1 MNYKNDN
8 ISVVMLGASGAVG
21 TQALNH
27 LLNQKQIK
35 SLILLGRRSIK
46 NINADFV
53 HQHEIN
59 IFDSGTY
66 EAFVKNVSVGIC
78 TLGVGEP
85 SKVSKEE
92 FVKIDK
98 QAVLDF
104 AKICKKNGIKHFELL
119 SSVGI
124 STTSSSFFLR
134 TKAELV
140 AELEKLHFDRL
151 SIFQPSMILTP
162 TNRYGFSQAVV
173 LKVWPKLNFIFQRS
187 WRKYRGISVEKLG
200 IAFANNLFT
209 NGNGLEILKYD
220 EFNKLT
226 IKKQL

>member
-1 MNYKNDN
+1 
-8 ISVVMLGASGAVG
+8 MLGASGAVG

-27 LLNQKQIK
+27 LLKEKKIAN
-35 SLILLGRRSIK
+35 LILLGRRPID
-46 NINADFV
+46 NINEDFV

-59 IFDSGTY
+59 IFDSSTY
-66 EAFVKNVSVGIC
+66 EHVIKNTSAAIC

-85 SKVSKEE
+85 SKVSKED
-92 FVKIDK
+92 FLKIDK

-104 AKICKKNGIKHFELL
+104 AAICKKSGVKHFELL

-124 STTSSSFFLR
+124 STTSSSFYLK

-140 AELEKLHFDRL
+140 AELEKLHFERL

-173 LKVWPKLNFIFQRS
+173 LKVWPKLNFILQGGL
-187 WRKYRGISVEKLG
+187 RKYRGITVEKLG
-200 IAFANNLFT
+200 IAFANNIFT
-209 NGNGLEILKYD
+209 KGTGVEILKYD
-220 EFNKLT
+220 EFNNLNE
-226 IKKQL
+226 L